1 MGSPLPLAAGECAST
16 LGCTCRCRALQPRG
30 VCLVSAG
37 AGGGCALMT
46 ASRREIVE
54 LWQRAQEALRATSTL
69 LAAGFPDF
77 AAARAYYA
85 AFYAASALLLAE
97 GKTFRS
103 HRGWWHS
110 STETMSEQG
119 ACLWTWAELSVRCP
133 TCGVSEIMAVLPMSV
148 TPRPT

>member
-1 MGSPLPLAAGECAST
+1 MK
-16 LGCTCRCRALQPRG
+16 
-30 VCLVSAG
+30 
-37 AGGGCALMT
+37 

-54 LWQRAQEALRATSTL
+54 LWQRAQEALRATNIL

-103 HRGWWHS
+103 HRGVVALIHRDYVRS
-110 STETMSEQG
+110 G
-119 ACLWTWAELSVRCP
+119 RLSVNVGRILSTLADLRSVGDYGGAAHISHAEAHVALIEAQQFLEAVRSLLP
-133 TCGVSEIMAVLPMSV
+133 AEIVDVAADREALPDMGEQE
-148 TPRPT
+148 R

>member
-1 MGSPLPLAAGECAST
+1 
-16 LGCTCRCRALQPRG
+16 
-30 VCLVSAG
+30 V
-37 AGGGCALMT
+37 T

-54 LWQRAQEALRATSTL
+54 LWQRAQEALRATGTL

-103 HRGWWHS
+103 HRGVLALMHRDYVKPGRLPVDMGRML
-110 STETMSEQG
+110 STLADLRSIGDYGGAAHVSHTEATMALSEAQQLL
-119 ACLWTWAELSVRCP
+119 AAIQALLPADIVDVAFDREAEPDTGEQERS
-133 TCGVSEIMAVLPMSV
+133 
-148 TPRPT
+148 

>member
-1 MGSPLPLAAGECAST
+1 MK
-16 LGCTCRCRALQPRG
+16 
-30 VCLVSAG
+30 
-37 AGGGCALMT
+37 

-54 LWQRAQEALRATSTL
+54 LWLRAQEALRATQTL

-103 HRGWWHS
+103 HRGVVAFIHRDYVRS
-110 STETMSEQG
+110 GRLPVDMGRILSTLSDLRSVGDYGGAAHISDADANVALTEAQQFLEAVRSLLPAEIVDVAADREANPDVGEQ
-119 ACLWTWAELSVRCP
+119 ER
-133 TCGVSEIMAVLPMSV
+133 
-148 TPRPT
+148 

>member
-1 MGSPLPLAAGECAST
+1 
-16 LGCTCRCRALQPRG
+16 
-30 VCLVSAG
+30 
-37 AGGGCALMT
+37 MT

-54 LWQRAQEALRATSTL
+54 LWQRAQEALRTTGTL

-103 HRGWWHS
+103 HRGVLALMHRDYVKPGLCRWR
-110 STETMSEQG
+110 
-119 ACLWTWAELSVRCP
+119 WAECSVH
-133 TCGVSEIMAVLPMSV
+133 
-148 TPRPT
+148 

>member
-1 MGSPLPLAAGECAST
+1 MK
-16 LGCTCRCRALQPRG
+16 
-30 VCLVSAG
+30 
-37 AGGGCALMT
+37 

-54 LWQRAQEALRATSTL
+54 LWQRAQEALRATNTL

-103 HRGWWHS
+103 HRGAVALIHRDYVRS
-110 STETMSEQG
+110 GRLPVNIGRILSTLSDLRSVGDYGGAAHVSRSEANVALSEAQQFLE
-119 ACLWTWAELSVRCP
+119 AVRSLLPAELVDVASDQDGVR
-133 TCGVSEIMAVLPMSV
+133 
-148 TPRPT
+148 